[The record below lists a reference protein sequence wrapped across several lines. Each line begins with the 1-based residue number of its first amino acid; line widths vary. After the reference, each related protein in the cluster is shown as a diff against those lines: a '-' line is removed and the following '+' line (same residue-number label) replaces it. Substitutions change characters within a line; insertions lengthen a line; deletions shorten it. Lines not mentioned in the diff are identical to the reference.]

1 MEQQNFDFSRI
12 ISIIR
17 KNFIVFLVVAVVA
30 AVLAVIFTS
39 TIFLK
44 PKFKSVAVVY
54 PINIRPYSDESQTEQ
69 LLQMFEASSIRDS
82 LISKFNLYER
92 YEIEEGTP
100 SSKYYMQLEYNDRVV
115 SSKTSYES
123 VVLEVFDEEPEIAK
137 HMADEILV
145 QLNKKFR
152 SFYHRRGRDRSDAFQ
167 TSMDFQLAI
176 IDTLQQKIQKLA
188 GEKNLVQYESQARE
202 LVKGYI
208 DAYAAGPNSE
218 RTKELRLWLN
228 DLQESG
234 ANFQALQNIS
244 DIAAEQYGEISFKF
258 LEYRAIGYENVSY
271 LDIVVSPEVNDKK
284 VWPIRWLIL
293 LLSVA
298 IASLVTLIVLAA
310 AKKY

>member
-17 KNFIVFLVVAVVA
+17 KNYKVFLVVALVA
-30 AVLAVIFTS
+30 AVLATIFSGPT
-39 TIFLK
+39 FLK
-44 PKFKSVAVVY
+44 PRFKSVAVVY
-54 PINIRPYSDESQTEQ
+54 PINIKPYSDESQTEQ

-137 HMADEILV
+137 QMADEILV
-145 QLNKKFR
+145 QLNKKIR

-188 GEKNLVQYESQARE
+188 AEKNLVQYESQARE

-208 DAYAAGPNSE
+208 DSYAAGPNSE

-271 LDIVVSPEVNDKK
+271 IDIVVSPEVNDKK

-298 IASLVTLIVLAA
+298 VASLVTLIVLAA